1 MYSKKIAIIVAGG
14 TGQRMGSVVPK
25 QFLEIEGKSI
35 LLHTIDQFVNAF
47 DDISLVVV
55 LPEGYIEEGKK
66 LLNNRTKNPIQ
77 FIAGGETRFESV
89 KNGLTAVKEKCI
101 VFVHD
106 AVRCLL
112 TPALIQRCYQQAVEN
127 GSAIPAV
134 SSTDTVRIMENETHH
149 LFDRE
154 KVMLIQTPQT
164 FQSEVILTAFNQAY
178 QPNFTD
184 EANVVEASGQPVFLV
199 DGEFENIKITRPL
212 DLAIATYVLTKRL
225 GLSLIH
231 I

>member
-1 MYSKKIAIIVAGG
+1 MYSNKIAIIVAGG

-66 LLNNRTKNPIQ
+66 LLKNRTKNPIQ
-77 FIAGGETRFESV
+77 FIAGGETRFQSV
-89 KNGLTAVKEKCI
+89 KNGLAAVKEKSI

-112 TPALIQRCYQQAVEN
+112 TPALVQRCYQQAVEN

-134 SSTDTVRIMENETHH
+134 SSTDTVRIMENEKHH

-164 FQSEVILTAFNQAY
+164 FQSEILLTAFDQAY

-225 GLSLIH
+225 G
-231 I
+231 

>member
-25 QFLEIEGKSI
+25 QFLNIEGKAI

-47 DDISLVVV
+47 EDIELIVV

-66 LLNNRTKNPIQ
+66 LLLNKIKNKIQ
-77 FIAGGETRFESV
+77 FIAGGDTRFQSV
-89 KNGLTAVKEKCI
+89 KNGLAMVQLKCI

-112 TPALIQRCYQQAVEN
+112 TPALIQRCYQQAVEK

-134 SSTDTVRIMENETHH
+134 SSTDTVRIMEKEQHR

-164 FQSEVILTAFNQAY
+164 FQSDVLISAFEQPY
-178 QPNFTD
+178 QSHFTD
-184 EANVVEASGQPVFLV
+184 EANVVEANGQAVFLV

-225 GLSLIH
+225 A
-231 I
+231 

>member
-1 MYSKKIAIIVAGG
+1 MYSNKIAIIVAGG

-66 LLNNRTKNPIQ
+66 LLKNRTKNPIQ
-77 FIAGGETRFESV
+77 FIAGGETRFQSV
-89 KNGLTAVKEKCI
+89 KNGLTAVKEKSI

-112 TPALIQRCYQQAVEN
+112 TPALVQRCYQQAVEN

-134 SSTDTVRIMENETHH
+134 SSTDTVRIMENEKHH

-164 FQSEVILTAFNQAY
+164 FQSEIILVAFDQAY

-225 GLSLIH
+225 G
-231 I
+231 

>member
-25 QFLEIEGKSI
+25 QFLEIEGKPI
-35 LLHTIDQFVNAF
+35 LLHTIDQFVAAF
-47 DDISLVVV
+47 SDIQLVIV
-55 LPEGYIEEGKK
+55 LPEGYIQEGKD
-66 LLNNRTKNPIQ
+66 LLTKNGFTKNIV
-77 FIAGGETRFESV
+77 FVSGGETRFQSV
-89 KNGLTAVKEKCI
+89 KNGLAHVKETAI

-112 TPALIQRCYQQAVEN
+112 TPALVQRCYQQALEN

-134 SSTDTVRIMENETHH
+134 SSTDTVRLIKGDNNE

-154 KVMLIQTPQT
+154 NVMLIQTPQT
-164 FQSEVILTAFNQAY
+164 FQSELLLNAFNQAY
-178 QPNFTD
+178 IPAFTD
-184 EANVVEASGQPVFLV
+184 EANVVEASGKPVYLV

-212 DLAIATYVLTKRL
+212 DLAIAEYILAKRFA
-225 GLSLIH
+225 
-231 I
+231 

>member
-1 MYSKKIAIIVAGG
+1 MYSNKIAIIVAGG

-66 LLNNRTKNPIQ
+66 LLKNRTKNPIQ
-77 FIAGGETRFESV
+77 FIAGGETRFQSV
-89 KNGLTAVKEKCI
+89 KNGLTAVKEKSI

-112 TPALIQRCYQQAVEN
+112 TPALVQRCYQQAVEN

-134 SSTDTVRIMENETHH
+134 SSTDTVRIMENEKHH

-164 FQSEVILTAFNQAY
+164 FQSEIILAAFNQVY

-225 GLSLIH
+225 G
-231 I
+231 

>member
-1 MYSKKIAIIVAGG
+1 MSIMYSNKIAIIVAGG

-66 LLNNRTKNPIQ
+66 LLKNRTKNPIQ
-77 FIAGGETRFESV
+77 FIAGGETRFQSV
-89 KNGLTAVKEKCI
+89 KNGLTAVKEKSI

-112 TPALIQRCYQQAVEN
+112 TPALVQRCYQQAVEN

-134 SSTDTVRIMENETHH
+134 SSTDTVRILENETHH

-164 FQSEVILTAFNQAY
+164 FQSEVILAAFNQAY

-184 EANVVEASGQPVFLV
+184 EANVVEASGQPVYLV

-225 GLSLIH
+225 G
-231 I
+231 

>member
-1 MYSKKIAIIVAGG
+1 MYSKKTAIIVAGG

-25 QFLEIEGKSI
+25 QFLQIEGKEI
-35 LLHTIDQFVNAF
+35 LIHTIDQFVAAF
-47 DDISLVVV
+47 DDIELVVV
-55 LPEGYIEEGKK
+55 LPEGYIQDGKK
-66 LLNNRTKNPIQ
+66 ILSQHTGLKNIQ
-77 FIAGGETRFESV
+77 FIAGGETRFQSV
-89 KNGLTAVKEKCI
+89 KNGLAAVTETSI

-112 TPALIQRCYQQAVEN
+112 TPALIQRCYQQAVEK

-134 SSTDTVRIMENETHH
+134 SSTDTVRIMDNGVHT

-164 FQSEVILTAFNQAY
+164 FQSSILLKAFEQAY
-178 QPNFTD
+178 QASFTD
-184 EANVVEASGQPVFLV
+184 EANVVEASGQSVFLV

-212 DLAIATYVLTKRL
+212 DLAIATYVLTKRF
-225 GLSLIH
+225 S
-231 I
+231 

>member
-134 SSTDTVRIMENETHH
+134 SSTDTVRILENETHH

-178 QPNFTD
+178 QSNFTD

-225 GLSLIH
+225 G
-231 I
+231 